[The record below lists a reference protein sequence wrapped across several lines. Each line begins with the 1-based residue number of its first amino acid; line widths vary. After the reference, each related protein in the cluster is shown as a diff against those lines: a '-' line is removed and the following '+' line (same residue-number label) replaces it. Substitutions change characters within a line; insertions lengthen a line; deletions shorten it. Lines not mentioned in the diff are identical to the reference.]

1 MFTELL
7 IVVVLIFVNG
17 FFAMAEIAI
26 VSARR
31 ARLKPL
37 AESGHKGAQV
47 ALRLAENP
55 SAFLSTV
62 QTGITVVGVLASV
75 FSGATIALRL
85 GVALNSAFP
94 GLAPHGETVALVI
107 VVALVAYLTLFIG
120 ELVPKRIAMARAEPI
135 ALAVAGWLALMGR
148 CLHPLVWFLHTTT
161 DMTLRLLGIR
171 DLGNSGVTEDEVK
184 TMIAEGTQEG
194 VFEAEEKKMLEGVMR
209 LTDRT
214 VRSIMTPRLDMVW
227 IGSEDRQDE
236 IYATI
241 RSSGY
246 SRLPVAR
253 GDLEEVKGVLH
264 AKDML
269 NAALT
274 GQPLQIDKLQRPL
287 LSVPDTTPVLKLLE
301 QFKSSGQHMAVVIDE
316 YGTVEGLVTIA
327 DILMAIA
334 GAMPEEGHDDVDK
347 PVRRADGS
355 WLLGGMT
362 PINEVEEILGLRQM
376 QGDGDFHTL
385 AGFMLAQMGHIPATG
400 DRFGWQGL
408 IFEVVDM
415 DGRRIDKV
423 LVLPPPPATAAPPG
437 GPALG

>member
-1 MFTELL
+1 
-7 IVVVLIFVNG
+7 
-17 FFAMAEIAI
+17 MAEIAI

-37 AESGHKGAQV
+37 AEAGHKGAQA

-62 QTGITVVGVLASV
+62 QTGITLVGVLASV

-85 GVALNSAFP
+85 GDTLNRAFP
-94 GLAPHGETVALVI
+94 LLAPHGETVALVI
-107 VVALVAYLTLFIG
+107 VVALVAYLTLFVG

-135 ALAVAGWLALMGR
+135 ALAVAEWLTLIGR

-171 DLGNSGVTEDEVK
+171 DTGASGVTEEEVK
-184 TMIAEGTQEG
+184 SMIAEGTQEG

-227 IGSEDRQDE
+227 VGSEDPDTE
-236 IYATI
+236 IRNTI

-253 GDLEEVKGVLH
+253 GDLEEVRGVLH

-269 NAALT
+269 NAALN
-274 GQPLQIDKLQRPL
+274 GQQLQIDKLQRPL
-287 LSVPDTTPVLKLLE
+287 LSVPETTPVLKLLE

-334 GAMPEEGHDDVDK
+334 GALPEEGHDNADK

-362 PINEVEEILGLRQM
+362 PINEVEELLGLKKM
-376 QGDGDFHTL
+376 HEDGDFHTL
-385 AGFMLAQMGHIPATG
+385 AGFMLAEMGHIPETG
-400 DRFGWQGL
+400 DKFSWQSL
-408 IFEVVDM
+408 VFEVLDM

-423 LVLPPPPATAAPPG
+423 LITPPSATVAPQG
-437 GPALG
+437 